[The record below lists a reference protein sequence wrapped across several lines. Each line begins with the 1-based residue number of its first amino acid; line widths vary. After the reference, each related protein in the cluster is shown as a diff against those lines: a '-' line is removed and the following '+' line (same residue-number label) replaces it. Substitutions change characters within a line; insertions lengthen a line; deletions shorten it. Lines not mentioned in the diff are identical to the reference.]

1 VSINIKVH
9 SPAIVNSED
18 FGWDL
23 QENLDQYRKS
33 QIDNILKNMM
43 EVEIYKFRRAVPDQL
58 AEVDPQ
64 EMYLEF
70 RKRYGFTFWTQ

>member
-1 VSINIKVH
+1 MSINIKVH

-70 RKRYGFTFWTQ
+70 RNRYGYTFWTQ